1 MKISSALIGIFW
13 IYLLSDAFLQGLEM
27 PAIMSMV
34 RVPEVY
40 LPWIAVSILAL
51 FAGCLVITFWQ
62 RRSLMEDLPL
72 VTRFV
77 DTRFGEGTY
86 KEFSKRLRPV
96 AIATLSTLVL
106 AVSSLGATFSTTK
119 NLEGYLAGFTF
130 LAIALGLLAAYFLS
144 RRYPPRLQ

>member
-1 MKISSALIGIFW
+1 MKIGSLLIGIFW
-13 IYLLSDAFLQGLEM
+13 IYLLSDAFLQGLAM
-27 PAIMSMV
+27 PATMSMV

-40 LPWIAVSILAL
+40 LPWIVVGLVAL

-77 DTRFGEGTY
+77 DTRFGVGTY

-96 AIATLSTLVL
+96 AIATLSTFVL
-106 AVSSLGATFSTTK
+106 AVSSLAATFSTTK
-119 NLEGYLAGFTF
+119 NLAGYLAGFAF
-130 LAIALGLLAAYFLS
+130 LAVALGLLAAYFLS
-144 RRYPPRLQ
+144 RGYPPRLQ